1 MSKVIRL
8 LVLAVASS
16 VALTTAIGAQA
27 AQQGTGRTCR
37 TYYWFDGQGLQH
49 AGDRCAQ
56 GRVNYSSQS
65 STLWQIDSYDMY
77 YSVSAGLSYGPHNNE
92 NPARVSSGFSSG
104 MQQGLSADS
113 GSTNSWINRS
123 YWGTSYTYKGQTTFR
138 MDAYPDIPGA
148 SDPDLVISTA
158 AW

>member
-1 MSKVIRL
+1 MRKGVIRL
-8 LVLAVASS
+8 LALAVVSS
-16 VALTTAIGAQA
+16 AALTTAISAQA
-27 AQQGTGRTCR
+27 STQGTGRTCR

-56 GRVNYSSQS
+56 GRVSYSSQS

-113 GSTNSWINRS
+113 GATNTWITRS
-123 YWGTSYTYKGQTTFR
+123 YWGTSYTYKG
-138 MDAYPDIPGA
+138 
-148 SDPDLVISTA
+148 
-158 AW
+158 